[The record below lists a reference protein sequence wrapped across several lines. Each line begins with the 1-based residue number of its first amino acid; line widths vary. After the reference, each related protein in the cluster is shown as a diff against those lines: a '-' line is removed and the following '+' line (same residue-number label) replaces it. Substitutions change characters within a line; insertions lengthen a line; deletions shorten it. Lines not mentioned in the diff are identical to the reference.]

1 MTLHDQLAIAEA
13 QEPGRFFGR
22 CDQLPPR
29 VDGEG
34 HTRIDKANG
43 RPVAVC
49 LEPKRDEFMAH
60 FIAQLAA
67 R

>member
-22 CDQLPPR
+22 CDQMRVR
-29 VDGEG
+29 VDARGY
-34 HTRIDKANG
+34 TRIDRAAG
-43 RPVAVC
+43 RPIAVC

-60 FIAQLAA
+60 FIAQLAS